1 MGVGIPGG
9 PKPAKHHNQRRLLM
23 KINIKTIIEDMD
35 TFVTGWRKYAA
46 DKKLSDLSL
55 ESVETDIKDLVDHE
69 KGMKL
74 MKQDYRG
81 MIAPRT
87 SKAMCLRDKR
97 RRLVAA
103 VKADPELGENSAFW
117 RSLGF
122 KTLEEQRGSRSS
134 EGNNGTSENA
144 NDNPAT
150 NGSNENLDTDET

>member
-1 MGVGIPGG
+1 
-9 PKPAKHHNQRRLLM
+9 M

-134 EGNNGTSENA
+134 EGNNGTSDNA
-144 NDNPAT
+144 DENPAT
-150 NGSNENLDTDET
+150 NGDHENLYTDET

>member
-1 MGVGIPGG
+1 
-9 PKPAKHHNQRRLLM
+9 M

-144 NDNPAT
+144 DENPAT
-150 NGSNENLDTDET
+150 NGSNENLDTNET

>member
-1 MGVGIPGG
+1 
-9 PKPAKHHNQRRLLM
+9 M
-23 KINIKTIIEDMD
+23 KINIKIIIEDMD

-81 MIAPRT
+81 RIAPRT

-134 EGNNGTSENA
+134 EGNNGTSDNA
-144 NDNPAT
+144 DEQPTT
-150 NGSNENLDTDET
+150 NGSNEYLDTDET

>member
-1 MGVGIPGG
+1 
-9 PKPAKHHNQRRLLM
+9 M

>member
-1 MGVGIPGG
+1 
-9 PKPAKHHNQRRLLM
+9 M

-81 MIAPRT
+81 RIAPRT

-134 EGNNGTSENA
+134 EGNNGTSDNA
-144 NDNPAT
+144 DENPAT
-150 NGSNENLDTDET
+150 NGDHENLYTDET

>member
-1 MGVGIPGG
+1 
-9 PKPAKHHNQRRLLM
+9 M

-55 ESVETDIKDLVDHE
+55 ASVETDIKDLVDHE

-134 EGNNGTSENA
+134 EGNNGTGDNADEN
-144 NDNPAT
+144 PTT

>member
-1 MGVGIPGG
+1 
-9 PKPAKHHNQRRLLM
+9 M

-87 SKAMCLRDKR
+87 FKAMCLRDKR

-144 NDNPAT
+144 NENPAT

>member
-1 MGVGIPGG
+1 
-9 PKPAKHHNQRRLLM
+9 M

-81 MIAPRT
+81 RIAPRT

-97 RRLVAA
+97 RRLVVA

-144 NDNPAT
+144 DENPAT

>member
-1 MGVGIPGG
+1 
-9 PKPAKHHNQRRLLM
+9 M

-46 DKKLSDLSL
+46 NKPLSNLSL

-144 NDNPAT
+144 NDNPVT

>member
-1 MGVGIPGG
+1 
-9 PKPAKHHNQRRLLM
+9 M
-23 KINIKTIIEDMD
+23 KIHIKKIIEELE
-35 TFVTGWRKYAA
+35 TFVSGWRKYAA
-46 DKKLSDLSL
+46 NKPLSNLSL
-55 ESVETDIKDLVDHE
+55 ESVEDDIKDLVDHE
-69 KGMKL
+69 NGMKL

-81 MIAPRT
+81 RIAPRT

-122 KTLEEQRGSRSS
+122 KTLEEQRGSRST
-134 EGNNGTSENA
+134 EGNDRTSEST
-144 NDNPAT
+144 DEQPTT

>member
-1 MGVGIPGG
+1 
-9 PKPAKHHNQRRLLM
+9 M

-46 DKKLSDLSL
+46 DKKLSNLSL
-55 ESVETDIKDLVDHE
+55 ASVEADIKDLVDHE

-144 NDNPAT
+144 NDNPVT

>member
-1 MGVGIPGG
+1 
-9 PKPAKHHNQRRLLM
+9 M

-103 VKADPELGENSAFW
+103 VKADPELGENRAFW

-144 NDNPAT
+144 NDNPVT

>member
-1 MGVGIPGG
+1 
-9 PKPAKHHNQRRLLM
+9 M

-87 SKAMCLRDKR
+87 SKATCLRDKR

-134 EGNNGTSENA
+134 EGNNGTSEST
-144 NDNPAT
+144 DEQPTT
-150 NGSNENLDTDET
+150 NGSNEYLDTDET

>member
-1 MGVGIPGG
+1 MGVGIPGS
-9 PKPAKHHNQRRLLM
+9 PKPAKHPNQRRLQM

-144 NDNPAT
+144 NDNPVT

>member
-1 MGVGIPGG
+1 
-9 PKPAKHHNQRRLLM
+9 M

-144 NDNPAT
+144 NDNPVT
-150 NGSNENLDTDET
+150 NGSNESLDTDET

>member
-1 MGVGIPGG
+1 
-9 PKPAKHHNQRRLLM
+9 M

-46 DKKLSDLSL
+46 DKKLSDLPL

-150 NGSNENLDTDET
+150 NDSNENLDTDET

>member
-1 MGVGIPGG
+1 
-9 PKPAKHHNQRRLLM
+9 M

-103 VKADPELGENSAFW
+103 VKADPELGRKQRLLAFP
-117 RSLGF
+117 RFQDLGRTKRIAQF
-122 KTLEEQRGSRSS
+122 RRQQRNQR
-134 EGNNGTSENA
+134 ERR
-144 NDNPAT
+144 
-150 NGSNENLDTDET
+150 

>member
-1 MGVGIPGG
+1 
-9 PKPAKHHNQRRLLM
+9 
-23 KINIKTIIEDMD
+23 
-35 TFVTGWRKYAA
+35 
-46 DKKLSDLSL
+46 LSL
-55 ESVETDIKDLVDHE
+55 ESVEADIKELVDHE

-81 MIAPRT
+81 RIAPRT

-144 NDNPAT
+144 DENPAT
-150 NGSNENLDTDET
+150 NGDHENLDTDET

>member
-1 MGVGIPGG
+1 
-9 PKPAKHHNQRRLLM
+9 M

-81 MIAPRT
+81 RIAPRT

-122 KTLEEQRGSRSS
+122 KTLEKQRGSRSS

-144 NDNPAT
+144 NDNPVT

>member
-1 MGVGIPGG
+1 
-9 PKPAKHHNQRRLLM
+9 
-23 KINIKTIIEDMD
+23 MD

>member
-1 MGVGIPGG
+1 
-9 PKPAKHHNQRRLLM
+9 M

-97 RRLVAA
+97 RRLVTA

-122 KTLEEQRGSRSS
+122 KTLEEQRGARSS
-134 EGNNGTSENA
+134 EGNNGTSDNA
-144 NDNPAT
+144 EEKPAT
-150 NGSNENLDTDET
+150 NGDHENLDTDET

>member
-1 MGVGIPGG
+1 
-9 PKPAKHHNQRRLLM
+9 M

-144 NDNPAT
+144 NDNPVT

>member
-1 MGVGIPGG
+1 
-9 PKPAKHHNQRRLLM
+9 M

-144 NDNPAT
+144 NENPAT

>member
-1 MGVGIPGG
+1 
-9 PKPAKHHNQRRLLM
+9 M

-103 VKADPELGENSAFW
+103 VKADPELGENSASW

>member
-1 MGVGIPGG
+1 
-9 PKPAKHHNQRRLLM
+9 M

-35 TFVTGWRKYAA
+35 TVVTGWRKYAA

-87 SKAMCLRDKR
+87 SKAMCLHDKR
-97 RRLVAA
+97 RRLVVA

>member
-1 MGVGIPGG
+1 
-9 PKPAKHHNQRRLLM
+9 M

-144 NDNPAT
+144 NDNPVT
-150 NGSNENLDTDET
+150 NDSNENLDTDET

>member
-144 NDNPAT
+144 NDNPVT

>member
-1 MGVGIPGG
+1 MGTGIPGG

-144 NDNPAT
+144 NDNPVT

>member
-1 MGVGIPGG
+1 
-9 PKPAKHHNQRRLLM
+9 M

-103 VKADPELGENSAFW
+103 VKTDPELGENSAFW

-144 NDNPAT
+144 NENPAT

>member
-1 MGVGIPGG
+1 
-9 PKPAKHHNQRRLLM
+9 M
-23 KINIKTIIEDMD
+23 KINIKIIIEDMD

-144 NDNPAT
+144 NDNPVT

>member
-1 MGVGIPGG
+1 
-9 PKPAKHHNQRRLLM
+9 M

-97 RRLVAA
+97 RCLVAA

-144 NDNPAT
+144 NDNPVT

>member
-9 PKPAKHHNQRRLLM
+9 PKPTKHPNQRRLQM

>member
-1 MGVGIPGG
+1 
-9 PKPAKHHNQRRLLM
+9 M

-103 VKADPELGENSAFW
+103 VKADPELGEYSAFW

-150 NGSNENLDTDET
+150 YGSNENLDTDET